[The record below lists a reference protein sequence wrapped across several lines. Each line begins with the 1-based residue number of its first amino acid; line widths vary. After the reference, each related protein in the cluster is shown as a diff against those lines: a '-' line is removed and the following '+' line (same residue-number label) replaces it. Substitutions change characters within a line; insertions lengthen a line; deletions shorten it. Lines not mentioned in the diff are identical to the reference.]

1 MSTDTFRY
9 SDVVKDYRKAF
20 TKIAE
25 GEYWTI
31 TFKKEGIDHKIIRV
45 SIFDSEIDDESKCLP
60 VTSRDFKDNPSF
72 YLNFIRYTLS
82 NIIITVHSKP
92 KWIIEPKLG
101 AVKFMLSQLN
111 LSSREDLKNILLEG
125 HLTNLIGGN
134 PSELRR
140 EAKSLEKLKKLADN
154 EKQKVT
160 IENNRL
166 KDKIGVIGRE
176 LENLR
181 TKYRIVCNPL
191 L

>member
-1 MSTDTFRY
+1 MKDSVKKTASTTNP
-9 SDVVKDYRKAF
+9 VKS
-20 TKIAE
+20 I
-25 GEYWTI
+25 
-31 TFKKEGIDHKIIRV
+31 KKTTHI
-45 SIFDSEIDDESKCLP
+45 
-60 VTSRDFKDNPSF
+60 
-72 YLNFIRYTLS
+72 
-82 NIIITVHSKP
+82 
-92 KWIIEPKLG
+92 
-101 AVKFMLSQLN
+101 
-111 LSSREDLKNILLEG
+111 LKNILLEG